1 LSKSFQNA
9 IVIASTVVNEDWI
22 ELFFLLDALRD
33 AKNVILCVPYIGYSR
48 QDVQNQNESF
58 GSGLFSRFL
67 ETMNVSRCI
76 FLDNHSK
83 PTIRIPY
90 IHLGADEIFK
100 TDITSK
106 YDASKI
112 TIVSPDIGGAYRA
125 NAISKTLKCDF
136 ALCNKAKD
144 VFGELKKIDV
154 VGNVVDKICIV
165 VDDIIDSGA
174 TLCYAAE
181 ALLQAGCRGVAAYAT
196 HGILSKGSI
205 EKLAK
210 SSISEV
216 TLTDSIFN
224 NDIISSKIRKLSISS
239 LIAET
244 IRCIL

>member
-1 LSKSFQNA
+1 
-9 IVIASTVVNEDWI
+9 
-22 ELFFLLDALRD
+22 
-33 AKNVILCVPYIGYSR
+33 
-48 QDVQNQNESF
+48 
-58 GSGLFSRFL
+58 
-67 ETMNVSRCI
+67 MNVSRCI